1 MRVETK
7 LRLSSPS
14 KRPDPDKGL
23 RTERQIQM
31 YRQRE
36 AAKRERAERREAEA
50 RVRFFNF
57 QLVQA
62 AVLLVATVIIGVALV
77 VGLVASPQLL
87 KLAIP
92 SAGAWG
98 AVVAVLYRWGPKQ
111 SEKVN

>member
-1 MRVETK
+1 MRF
-7 LRLSSPS
+7 SSPS

-57 QLVQA
+57 QLVQSV
-62 AVLLVATVIIGVALV
+62 VLLTVTVMVGVAFIVSLV
-77 VGLVASPQLL
+77 VSPQLL
-87 KLAIP
+87 EVAIP
-92 SAGAWG
+92 AVGAWG
-98 AVVAVLYRWGPKQ
+98 AIATLLSRWGPKQ
-111 SEKVN
+111 SE